1 MGRPISV
8 TAGPFLPVPREP
20 VRRLGRTR
28 RGSQIAWTPG
38 QLLLFLG
45 HLIWETESSDSSV
58 IRLLNNVVRSPK
70 PSTPRCSCGPAG
82 GLLQMQNHSPTP
94 DLLKLNLHFN
104 TFPGRLL
111 DGHQSESRPGV
122 CQTGSALVQ
131 ILVLL
136 LSCCAPLGKS
146 LNFFDLWRLHI

>member
-1 MGRPISV
+1 MPRQDKARLPDCMDTRAAPSLPRP
-8 TAGPFLPVPREP
+8 PH
-20 VRRLGRTR
+20 LGNR
-28 RGSQIAWTPG
+28 
-38 QLLLFLG
+38 
-45 HLIWETESSDSSV
+45 V
-58 IRLLNNVVRSPK
+58 IRFIRNQRLLNNVVRSPK

-111 DGHQSESRPGV
+111 DGHQSGSRPGV

-136 LSCCAPLGKS
+136 LSCCATLGKS
-146 LNFFDLWRLHI
+146 LHFFDLWCLHI